1 MQVLCYVTPED
12 KNRVDILQGVQASTE
27 LASVEHFTT
36 TDSFRERLLRNI
48 NQKTIA
54 VVSIASENNLI
65 DIYFIQHLLSKVQ
78 LVLLLPDTERHT
90 IAMGHLLH
98 PYFMCSADTEV
109 SELMDVLKT
118 IVVHGT
124 PPKSIEQFRNPFEAL
139 IPHRSSE
146 FNDHWIQAA

>member
-12 KNRVDILQGVQASTE
+12 KKRVDIIQGIQASTE

-65 DIYFIQHLLSKVQ
+65 DIYFIQHLLSKVL
-78 LVLLLPDTERHT
+78 LVLLLPDMEYHT
-90 IAMGHLLH
+90 IAMGHRLH
-98 PYFMCSADTEV
+98 PCFMCSANTEV
-109 SELMDVLKT
+109 FELMDVLKS
-118 IVVHGT
+118 IVLHGS
-124 PPKSIEQFRNPFEAL
+124 PPKPIEQFRNPFESIMPNSFPFLRTTAV
-139 IPHRSSE
+139 
-146 FNDHWIQAA
+146 